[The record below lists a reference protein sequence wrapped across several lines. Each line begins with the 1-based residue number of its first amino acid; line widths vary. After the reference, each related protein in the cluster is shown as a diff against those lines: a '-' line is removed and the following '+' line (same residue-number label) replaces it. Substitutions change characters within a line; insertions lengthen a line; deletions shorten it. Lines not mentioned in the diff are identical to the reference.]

1 MNIMVSTS
9 QILPPALIHQLRALS
24 YPRLFRMTGN
34 PGNRGFGR
42 YLRTR
47 IAHVVKREKTLI
59 EKTISVAYL
68 GSYLVDHLVNAE
80 RAACRIIERREM
92 TEEEQRRMWER
103 SYHDVMLQLTRELPE
118 GEAILDEM
126 ARLERFTRLPTVIYR
141 MRAVHWRVLEI
152 LLTQGTERLGG
163 PLTETLLYQHI
174 QRILAEPRSA
184 RAKAW
189 SVCLVA
195 SLLADKECWLQ
206 HTPWPVSYSQIM
218 TDLYP
223 LLAQH
228 PDVLEAIVNLP

>member
-1 MNIMVSTS
+1 MVVTS
-9 QILPPALIHQLRALS
+9 QILPPPLIHQLRALS

-47 IAHVVKREKTLI
+47 IGHVVKKERTLI
-59 EKTISVAYL
+59 EKAISVAYL

-80 RAACRIIERREM
+80 RAACRIIERRDLP
-92 TEEEQRRMWER
+92 EEEQRRLWER
-103 SYHDVMLQLTRELPE
+103 SYHDVMMQLTRELPE
-118 GEAILDEM
+118 GEAILEEM
-126 ARLERFTRLPTVIYR
+126 ARLERFTRLPTSVYR
-141 MRAVHWRVLEI
+141 MRAAHWRGLEI
-152 LLTQGTERLGG
+152 LLTEGTARLGG
-163 PLTETLLYQHI
+163 PLTETLLYQHT
-174 QRILAEPRSA
+174 QRVLAEPRTA
-184 RAKAW
+184 QAKAR

-195 SLLADKECWLQ
+195 SLLADKECWQQ

-228 PDVLEAIVNLP
+228 PPVLEAIVNLP